1 MSKVR
6 LDRPAVRPAAASAV
20 AKPIAAPAQQQKAPL
35 LEQPRGTSVGGAV
48 AVAGEQLPPSRSA
61 RMHYVAV
68 EGAGVDVM
76 VPATGGSP
84 EESFQKWAKALQH
97 EDVFGDQ
104 RPFVDELQ
112 HVKLSPGVGAADD
125 RPRIGIMLHHANAV
139 AHERHDVKTFVE
151 EIEKA
156 GCRAVLIPPMA
167 DIALPDDPVAR
178 QQALAGM
185 VGQLDGL
192 IAPGG
197 PDIHPRLYH
206 EAIRGAARDT
216 LNYPRDAFEAQ
227 LLSVARDES
236 LFTLGIC
243 RGHQLLNVVG
253 GAHLIQDMVAA
264 GQVSYSHDMRDYDE
278 SVSQIEHAPT
288 AHGPEDH
295 VVEARGELR
304 EIIGVDR
311 VATNSVHHE
320 SVAKA
325 ASDSEVVGLVHDGGT
340 GQDVIEATRKWNM
353 LSVQFHPE
361 LRPDE
366 PESKAIFG
374 TLKRAWAFFFA
385 DQLRREGVKPTTE
398 AIAERLTQAK
408 VELSEADR
416 HWLATELGHH
426 L

>member
-1 MSKVR
+1 
-6 LDRPAVRPAAASAV
+6 
-20 AKPIAAPAQQQKAPL
+20 L
-35 LEQPRGTSVGGAV
+35 LEQPRATTVGGAV
-48 AVAGEQLPPSRSA
+48 PVAGEQLPQPRA
-61 RMHYVAV
+61 AQMHYVSV

-76 VPATGGSP
+76 VPATGASP
-84 EESFQKWAKALQH
+84 EQSFQKWAKALQH
-97 EDVFGDQ
+97 ADVFGDQ
-104 RPFVDELQ
+104 RPFVEELQ
-112 HVKLSPGVGAADD
+112 HVKLSRGAGDRDD

-206 EAIRGAARDT
+206 EPIRGAARDA

-227 LLSVARDES
+227 LLSAARDES

-278 SVSQIEHAPT
+278 SVSQIEHAQTP
-288 AHGPEDH
+288 HGPEDH
-295 VVEARGELR
+295 VVQARGELR

-325 ASDSEVVGLVHDGGT
+325 APDSEVVGLVHDGGT

-361 LRPDE
+361 FRPDE
-366 PESKAIFG
+366 PESQAIFG

-385 DQLRREGVKPTTE
+385 DQLRREGTRPTPE

-408 VELSEADR
+408 IELSEADR
-416 HWLATELGHH
+416 HWLTTELGQH